1 MVQAFDNIR
10 ILDFSQGIAGPMAC
24 MLLADFGAE
33 VIKIEPPGGD
43 RMKAEPGYHTWNRN
57 KRRVVLDLHRFEGL
71 RATRELLATADVAV
85 FDWRPGEME
94 RSGLDA
100 VTVRA
105 AHPALLHAWLPPYSP
120 TGRWSQLAPDDLLLS
135 ALGSVSH
142 LQYSYEEWP
151 THLVTPQ
158 VTYAHAMLSAG
169 AIASGL
175 YERAQSGQGQALTV
189 SGLHAVASVE
199 SGGTIRSDG
208 MFRMA
213 GRTSRGGVPNYRL
226 YQCED
231 GLWLFLGTLTP
242 QFFLMALGAMDLT
255 DLMAIEGVDGE
266 LTNLWKPPF
275 NAMAIDALDRRFAEK
290 PREEWLAILHEAGV
304 PRAPAGTREEWF
316 DSETVSANE
325 MRIALQHQKLGKIEM
340 PGVPVKL
347 SETPGS
353 VRHLLEDTKL
363 EALPEHS
370 PSQIGSGSLSVG
382 TAKRGPLAGVR
393 VLDLGAFIAGTFAPT
408 ILSSWGANVIK
419 VEGLDGDPFRTYG
432 LTFAGHNRGKRGLAV
447 DLKSPEGHEAFM
459 DLVRVSD
466 VVLDNYRMG
475 VRERLG
481 IDYEAL
487 RKVNPRIISC
497 SVTGYGTSGPLSGDP
512 GFDPLVQARSGLM
525 SSQGGDDEP
534 VFYQIAINDSASAM
548 MAAFGV
554 VTALF
559 AREHTGR
566 GQDVQTCLANQSVL
580 CQSGELTWFEGRP
593 PVATGGRD
601 CLGTSALRRF
611 YECGDGWIGIACTA
625 TEQFGQLAAALGHTE
640 WAGRM
645 TAEQALVEPVQSP
658 LAELIAAALVAMP
671 RDEALDR
678 LLTRGVPA
686 APAFTVSEFFEEA
699 WAHENAYFDDYEHP
713 QFGTIRGPHAFATW
727 GTTASGFE
735 RRAPLLGEHSAEVL
749 RDCGFDEERVA
760 KLVESGVVRQAS

>member
-1 MVQAFDNIR
+1 MVHAFDNIR

-33 VIKIEPPGGD
+33 VIKIEAPAGD
-43 RMKAEPGYHTWNRN
+43 RLKADPGYHTWNRN
-57 KRRVVLDLHRFEGL
+57 KRRVVLNLHQFEGL
-71 RATRELLATADVAV
+71 QATRELLATADVAV

-94 RSGLDA
+94 RTGLDA
-100 VTVRA
+100 VTVHTA
-105 AHPALLHAWLPPYSP
+105 NPALLHAWLPPYSP
-120 TGRWSQLAPDDLLLS
+120 TGRWSQLPPDDLLLS

-142 LQYSYEEWP
+142 LQYAYEERP

-175 YERAQSGQGQALTV
+175 YERALSGQGQALTV

-199 SGGTIRSDG
+199 SGGTIRADG

-226 YQCED
+226 YQCGD

-242 QFFLMALGAMDLT
+242 QFFLMALGALDLT

-266 LTNLWKPPF
+266 LTNLWKAPF
-275 NAMAIDALDRRFAEK
+275 SEMAIDALDRRFAEK
-290 PREEWLAILHEAGV
+290 PRAEWLDILHAAGV
-304 PRAPAGTREEWF
+304 PRAPAGTRDEWF
-316 DSETVSANE
+316 VSDTIAANE
-325 MRIALQHQKLGKIEM
+325 MRIEMQHPRLGKIEM
-340 PGVPVKL
+340 PGLPVKL

-353 VRHLLEDTKL
+353 VRHLLEDTKV
-363 EALPEHS
+363 EALPAHT
-370 PSQIGSGSLSVG
+370 PAHTG
-382 TAKRGPLAGVR
+382 TAAISEAKRGPLAGIR

-408 ILSSWGANVIK
+408 ILASWGADVIK

-432 LTFAGHNRGKRGLAV
+432 LTFAGHNRGKRGLAIN
-447 DLKSPEGHEAFM
+447 LKSPEGHAAFM

-466 VVLDNYRMG
+466 VVLDNYRLG

-487 RKVNPRIISC
+487 RKVNSRIVSC

-559 AREHTGR
+559 AREHTGV
-566 GQDVQTCLANQSVL
+566 GQDIQTCLANQSIL
-580 CQSGELTWFEGRP
+580 CQSGELTWFEGRTP
-593 PVATGGRD
+593 AANGARD
-601 CLGTSALRRF
+601 CLGTGALRRF
-611 YECGDGWIGIACTA
+611 YECGDGWIGIACST
-625 TEQFGQLAAALGHTE
+625 TEQFGQVAAALGHTE

-645 TAEQALVEPVQSP
+645 TAEKALVEPVESP
-658 LAELIAAALVAMP
+658 LAELIAAALAAMP
-671 RDEALDR
+671 RAEALDR

-686 APAFTVSEFFEEA
+686 APAFTVSEFFEEP
-699 WAHENAYFDDYEHP
+699 WARENAYFDDYEHP
-713 QFGTIRGPHAFATW
+713 QFGSVRGPHAFATW
-727 GTTASGFE
+727 GGTPSAFE

-749 RDCGFDEERVA
+749 HDFGFEDAPIAELLA
-760 KLVESGVVRQAS
+760 CGVVQ